1 MENPGEH
8 VRMKPILRVMLLLS
22 LTVVGLTQNIAAQ
35 QPIITAVANAAS
47 GVRGLAA
54 GGIIRVFGTNL
65 SSASGVL
72 WSSTFPLPTELGG
85 TQVIFR
91 GLNGDAGGGPG
102 SLLAAVNVNG
112 QEQIVVQVPWD
123 IVGLGCWVSAP
134 DGCDIEVRVIK
145 DGTSGD
151 PVVINTSISQPGIF
165 TVDGSAGIITHA
177 DTNQLVTSDAPAA
190 SGEVVSIYAT
200 GLGPIFGL
208 DSTADGVPAP
218 PDSLIA
224 GPIPAVTIDGQ
235 SSEVLNSIL
244 APGLVGVNRV
254 DVRIPAGA
262 SSGNVDVILSFPGF
276 ICIGRY
282 NCSLWTSNAAKM
294 WVQ

>member
-8 VRMKPILRVMLLLS
+8 ARMKPILRGMLLLS
-22 LTVVGLTQNIAAQ
+22 FTVVGFTQNISAQ

-47 GVRGLAA
+47 GVGGLAA

-65 SSASGVL
+65 SSSPGVI
-72 WSSTFPLPTELGG
+72 WSMTYPLPTELGG
-85 TQVIFR
+85 TQVIVK
-91 GLNGDAGGGPG
+91 GLNDDAGGGPA

-123 IVGLGCWVSAP
+123 IVGLGCWISAP
-134 DGCDIEVRVIK
+134 DGCDIELRVVRNGV
-145 DGTSGD
+145 SSD

-165 TVDGSAGIITHA
+165 TTDGFAGVITHA
-177 DTNQLVTSDAPAA
+177 DTNQLVTADAPAA

-200 GLGPIFGL
+200 GLGPIHGL

-218 PDSLIA
+218 ADSPIA
-224 GPIPAVTIDGQ
+224 GPIPVVIIDGR

-254 DVRIPAGA
+254 DVRIPAGT
-262 SSGNVDVILSFPGF
+262 SSGSVDVILSVQFN
-276 ICIGRY
+276 CIPHY
-282 NCSLWTSNAAKM
+282 DCSLWVSNAAKM